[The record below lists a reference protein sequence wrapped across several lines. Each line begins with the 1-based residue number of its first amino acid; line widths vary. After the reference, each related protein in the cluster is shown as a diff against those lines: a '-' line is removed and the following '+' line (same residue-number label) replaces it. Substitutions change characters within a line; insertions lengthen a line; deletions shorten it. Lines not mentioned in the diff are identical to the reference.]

1 MLKLKCIHKP
11 ICIINISYHILC
23 PKVAGFFKN
32 VLKRQKKSIIR
43 KKDEEGESVQNID
56 RTRKLGGLH
65 SAQISLPP
73 GHLSFI
79 IQIKDTLLVELQF
92 KVKRMDEAEE
102 ELQNI
107 VVELKVAES
116 EKYYQN
122 NELEKRK
129 AEKENLLCQVTSF
142 KYQPLL
148 S

>member
-1 MLKLKCIHKP
+1 M
-11 ICIINISYHILC
+11 
-23 PKVAGFFKN
+23 
-32 VLKRQKKSIIR
+32 
-43 KKDEEGESVQNID
+43 
-56 RTRKLGGLH
+56 
-65 SAQISLPP
+65 
-73 GHLSFI
+73 
-79 IQIKDTLLVELQF
+79 ELQF